1 MRAGCCR
8 ALKDTVFPVRRFL
21 SSTTLAETRKASAF
35 DPTKDG
41 ELRVYTSERV
51 SGTFERAIRLP
62 EFVDSERISA
72 DLRHGL
78 LTVTVPK
85 ATAAQPRKVEINS
98 PGRTAELTA

>member
-1 MRAGCCR
+1 
-8 ALKDTVFPVRRFL
+8 
-21 SSTTLAETRKASAF
+21 
-35 DPTKDG
+35 
-41 ELRVYTSERV
+41 V